1 MLKEKDNNLVILATF
16 VDAMEAG
23 LAQDRLK
30 ANDIISF
37 LEEENILG
45 LNPQGEIELKVRM
58 KDLKVAKEILDEV
71 MK

>member
-1 MLKEKDNNLVILATF
+1 MLKEKDYNLVVVATYK
-16 VDAMEAG
+16 DAFEAG

-30 ANDIISF
+30 ANDILSF

-45 LNPQGEIELKVRM
+45 LNPEGEIELKVRLV
-58 KDLKVAKEILDEV
+58 DYQEAKSILEEV